1 MDKIIPRPGFQISR
15 RRKEVRNM
23 YKQRPVIKIFDGIF
37 ITAACLSTFLYEFS
51 YFFIALT
58 AVLAILAFVFPGL
71 YASGIAGARLKTCS
85 YGTTILSVFPFTLL
99 VVVPVFIVS
108 LFFNEDLGWTA
119 IITYAVVT
127 IVLLNIFFWT
137 GIIIVYLTSKQIG
150 ISKRLLGIFC
160 GMIPVANL
168 FVLSL
173 IVKITG
179 REVRE
184 ESERYWR
191 NEARIPEQLCK
202 TKYPILMVHGVF
214 FRDSEHL
221 NYWGRVPAE
230 LIKNGATIFYGG
242 QESAG
247 NVPSC
252 ALQIKKAI
260 VKVIEATGAE
270 KVNIIAHSKG
280 GLDSRYC
287 ITMLGM
293 APYVAS
299 LTTINTPH
307 RGCEFAEYLMN
318 KAPENLKNT
327 VAAAYNKGAKAL
339 GDTNPDFISAVTDL
353 TKDGVARLNAEMAPM
368 QSQFDGIYTQSFGSK
383 LNHATSGKFPL
394 NMSYYFVKHFDGFN
408 DGLVGEESFQWGSE
422 YHFLTNKGLR
432 GISHADM
439 IDLNRE
445 NIDGFDIR
453 EFYINLVHGLKER
466 GL

>member
-1 MDKIIPRPGFQISR
+1 MFKERPA
-15 RRKEVRNM
+15 
-23 YKQRPVIKIFDGIF
+23 IKIFDGIF
-37 ITAACLSTFLYEFS
+37 ITAACLSTFLYEISFW
-51 YFFIALT
+51 FIVLTVALT
-58 AVLAILAFVFPGL
+58 VLAFVFPGL
-71 YASGIAGARLKTCS
+71 YAKGVAGARLRICS
-85 YGTTILSVFPFTLL
+85 YGNTILSVFPFTLL
-99 VVVPVFIVS
+99 VVVPVFIAS
-108 LFFNEDLGWTA
+108 LILQKHIGLRPVIVFACVTLG
-119 IITYAVVT
+119 
-127 IVLLNIFFWT
+127 LLNAYFWT

-168 FVLSL
+168 FALAI
-173 IVKITG
+173 IVKIAG
-179 REVRE
+179 REIRE

-191 NEARIPEQLCK
+191 DEERKPLQVCK

-230 LIKNGATIFYGG
+230 LIKNGATIYYGG

-247 NVPSC
+247 DVKTC
-252 ALQIKKAI
+252 AMQLKKAI
-260 VKVIEATGAE
+260 VNCLQETGAD

-287 ITMLGM
+287 ISMLGM

-307 RGCEFAEYLMN
+307 HGCEFAEYLMN
-318 KAPENLKNT
+318 KAPEKLRNT
-327 VAAAYNKGAKAL
+327 VASAYNKGARLA
-339 GDTNPDFISAVTDL
+339 GDTNPDFVKAVTDL
-353 TKDGVARLNAEMAPM
+353 TKAGVETLNKEMAPM
-368 QSQFDGIYTQSFGSK
+368 ESQFNGIYTQSFGSK
-383 LNHATSGKFPL
+383 LNRATSGKFPL
-394 NMSYYFVKHFDGFN
+394 NMSYHFVKHFDGFN
-408 DGLVGEESFQWGSE
+408 DGLVGEESFKWGSD
-422 YHFLTNKGLR
+422 YHFLTNRGLR

-453 EFYINLVHGLKER
+453 EFYVSVVQGLKER

>member
-1 MDKIIPRPGFQISR
+1 
-15 RRKEVRNM
+15 M
-23 YKQRPVIKIFDGIF
+23 YKQRFAIKILDGIF
-37 ITAACLSTFLYEFS
+37 ITAACLTPFLYETVS
-51 YFFIALT
+51 YWFIALT
-58 AVLAILAFVFPGL
+58 VVLTVLAFVFPAL
-71 YASGIAGARLKTCS
+71 YASGVAGGRLKVCS

-99 VVVPVFIVS
+99 VVVPAFIVS
-108 LFFNEDLGWTA
+108 LFFNEDLGWTP
-119 IITYAVVT
+119 IITYACVT
-127 IVLLNIFFWT
+127 IGLLNIYFWT

-150 ISKRLLGIFC
+150 IGKRLLGIFC

-168 FVLSL
+168 FVLSI
-173 IVKITG
+173 IVKISA
-179 REVRE
+179 REIRE

-191 NEARIPEQLCK
+191 NEARIPNQICK

-230 LIKNGATIFYGG
+230 LIKNGATIYYGG

-247 NVPSC
+247 DVPTC

-260 VKVIEATGAE
+260 VQVLQETGAE

-307 RGCEFAEYLMN
+307 RGCQFAEYLMN
-318 KAPENLKNT
+318 KAPEKLKNA
-327 VAAAYNKGAKAL
+327 VAATYNKGAKTL
-339 GDTNPDFISAVTDL
+339 GDINPDFIRAVTDL
-353 TKDGVARLNAEMAPM
+353 TKDGVARLNSTMAPM
-368 QSQFDGIYTQSFGSK
+368 QSQFDGIYTQSFGSR
-383 LNHATSGKFPL
+383 LNHATSGRFPL
-394 NMSYYFVKHFDGFN
+394 NMSYNFVKYFDGYN
-408 DGLVGEESFQWGSE
+408 DGLVGEDSFKWGSE
-422 YHFLTNKGLR
+422 YHFLTNNGPR

-453 EFYINLVHGLKER
+453 EFYINVVHGLKER

>member
-1 MDKIIPRPGFQISR
+1 MFKERPAV
-15 RRKEVRNM
+15 KV
-23 YKQRPVIKIFDGIF
+23 FDGIF
-37 ITAACLSTFLYEFS
+37 ITAACLSPFLYLIS
-51 YFFIALT
+51 YWFIALT
-58 AVLAILAFVFPGL
+58 VILAVLAFIFPGQ
-71 YASGIAGARLKTCS
+71 YAKGIAGARLKICS
-85 YGTTILSVFPFTLL
+85 YGNTILSVFPFTLL
-99 VVVPVFIVS
+99 VVIPAFIAS
-108 LFFNEDLGWTA
+108 LFFVEDIGWTP
-119 IITYAVVT
+119 IIVYACVT
-127 IVLLNIFFWT
+127 VGLLNAYFWT

-160 GMIPVANL
+160 GMIPIANL
-168 FVLSL
+168 FVLSI
-173 IVKITG
+173 IVKIAG

-184 ESERYWR
+184 ESQRYWR
-191 NEARIPEQLCK
+191 DEARKADQVCK

-221 NYWGRVPAE
+221 NYWGRIPAE
-230 LIKNGATIFYGG
+230 LIKNGATIYYGG

-247 NVPSC
+247 DVPTC
-252 ALQIKKAI
+252 ALQLKSSI
-260 VKVIEATGAE
+260 VRCLEETGAE

-287 ITMLGM
+287 ISMLGM

-307 RGCEFAEYLMN
+307 HGCEFAEYLMN
-318 KAPENLKNT
+318 KAPENLRNT
-327 VAAAYNKGAKAL
+327 VAAAYNKGAKLA
-339 GDTNPDFISAVTDL
+339 GDNNPDFIKAVTDL
-353 TKDGVARLNAEMAPM
+353 TKAGVERLNKQMEPMA
-368 QSQFDGIYTQSFGSK
+368 SQFDNIYTQSFGSK

-394 NMSYYFVKHFDGFN
+394 NMSYHFVKHFDGYN
-408 DGLVGEESFQWGSE
+408 DGLVGEDSFQWGSD

-453 EFYINLVHGLKER
+453 EFYVGVVQGLKAR

>member
-1 MDKIIPRPGFQISR
+1 MYKERPAIKII
-15 RRKEVRNM
+15 
-23 YKQRPVIKIFDGIF
+23 DGIL
-37 ITAACLSTFLYEFS
+37 ITTSCLSTFLYGIS
-51 YFFIALT
+51 YWFILLTVAL
-58 AVLAILAFVFPGL
+58 AVAAFILPGF
-71 YASGIAGARLKTCS
+71 YASDIAGSRLKVCS

-99 VVVPVFIVS
+99 VVVPAFIVS
-108 LFFNEDLGWTA
+108 LFFHEELGWPS
-119 IITYAVVT
+119 IITYACVT
-127 IVLLNIFFWT
+127 LGLLNAYFWT
-137 GIIIVYLTSKQIG
+137 GIILVYLTSKQIG
-150 ISKRLLGIFC
+150 ISKRLIGIFC

-168 FVLSL
+168 FVLSW
-173 IVKITG
+173 IVKISS

-184 ESERYWR
+184 ESERFWR
-191 NEARIPEQLCK
+191 NEARKALQICK
-202 TKYPILMVHGVF
+202 TRYPILMVHGVF

-221 NYWGRVPAE
+221 NYWGRVPSE
-230 LIKNGATIFYGG
+230 LIKNGATVFYGG

-247 NVPSC
+247 NVKTC

-260 VKVIEATGAE
+260 VQVLQETGAD

-287 ITMLGM
+287 ICMLGM

-299 LTTINTPH
+299 LTTVNTPH

-318 KAPENLKNT
+318 KAPEKLKDT

-339 GDTNPDFISAVTDL
+339 GDVNPDFVSAVTDL

-368 QSQFDGIYTQSFGSK
+368 QHQFDGIFTQSFGSK

-394 NMSYYFVKHFDGFN
+394 NMSYHFVKHFDGFN
-408 DGLVGEESFQWGSE
+408 DGLVGEDSFQWGSE

-453 EFYINLVHGLKER
+453 EFYISLVQGLKER

>member
-1 MDKIIPRPGFQISR
+1 
-15 RRKEVRNM
+15 M
-23 YKQRPVIKIFDGIF
+23 YKERPAIKVFDGIF
-37 ITAACLSTFLYEFS
+37 ITAACLSTFLYYFS
-51 YFFIALT
+51 YWFIALT
-58 AVLAILAFVFPGL
+58 VVLAVVSFILPGF
-71 YASGIAGARLKTCS
+71 YASGIAGARLKVCS
-85 YGTTILSVFPFTLL
+85 YGTTILSVFPYTLL
-99 VVVPVFIVS
+99 VVVPAFIVS
-108 LFFNEDLGWTA
+108 LFFIEDLGWA
-119 IITYAVVT
+119 SIVVYACVT
-127 IVLLNIFFWT
+127 FGLLNAYFWT
-137 GIIIVYLTSKQIG
+137 GIILVYLTSKQIG
-150 ISKRLLGIFC
+150 ISKRLIGIFC
-160 GMIPVANL
+160 GMVPVANL
-168 FVLSL
+168 LVLSW
-173 IVKITG
+173 IVKISS

-191 NEARIPEQLCK
+191 NEARRPLQICR
-202 TKYPILMVHGVF
+202 TRYPILMVHGVF

-230 LIKNGATIFYGG
+230 LIKNGATVYYGG

-247 NVPSC
+247 NVHTC

-260 VKVIEATGAE
+260 VKVLQETGAD

-287 ITMLGM
+287 ICMLGM

-299 LTTINTPH
+299 LTTVNTPH

-339 GDTNPDFISAVTDL
+339 GDINPDFVSAVTDL
-353 TKDGVARLNAEMAPM
+353 TKDGVARLNSEMAPM
-368 QSQFDGIYTQSFGSK
+368 QSQFDGIFTQSFGSK

-394 NMSYYFVKHFDGFN
+394 NMSYHFVKHFDGFN
-408 DGLVGEESFQWGSE
+408 DGLVGEASFQWGSE
-422 YHFLTNKGLR
+422 YHFLTNNGLR

-453 EFYINLVHGLKER
+453 EFYINLVKDLKDR

>member
-1 MDKIIPRPGFQISR
+1 
-15 RRKEVRNM
+15 M
-23 YKQRPVIKIFDGIF
+23 YKERPAIKVFDGIF
-37 ITAACLSTFLYEFS
+37 ITAACLSPFLYEIS
-51 YFFIALT
+51 YWFIALT

-71 YASGIAGARLKTCS
+71 YASGIAGGRLKTCS
-85 YGTTILSVFPFTLL
+85 YGNMILSVFPLTLL
-99 VVVPVFIVS
+99 VVVPVFIVA
-108 LFFNEDLGWTA
+108 LIFNEKIGWTP
-119 IITYAVVT
+119 IIVYACVT
-127 IVLLNIFFWT
+127 IGLLNAYFWT
-137 GIIIVYLTSKQIG
+137 GIILVYLTSKQIG
-150 ISKRLLGIFC
+150 ISKRLIGIFC

-168 FVLSL
+168 FVLSW
-173 IVKITG
+173 IVKVAT
-179 REVRE
+179 REIRE

-191 NEARIPEQLCK
+191 DEARKDLQVCK
-202 TKYPILMVHGVF
+202 TRYPILMVHGVF

-221 NYWGRVPAE
+221 NYWGRVPEE
-230 LIKNGATIFYGG
+230 LIKNGATIYYGG

-247 NVPSC
+247 DVRTC

-260 VKVIEATGAE
+260 VQVLQETGAP

-287 ITMLGM
+287 ISMLGM

-299 LTTINTPH
+299 LTTVNTPH

-318 KAPENLKNT
+318 KAPDKLKNT
-327 VAAAYNKGAKAL
+327 VSAAYNKGAKAL
-339 GDTNPDFISAVTDL
+339 GDTNPDFVKAVTDL

-383 LNHATSGKFPL
+383 LNHATSGRFPL
-394 NMSYYFVKHFDGFN
+394 NMSYYFVKYFDGFN
-408 DGLVGEESFQWGSE
+408 DGLVGEDSFQWGQE

-445 NIDGFDIR
+445 NIDGFDVR
-453 EFYINLVHGLKER
+453 EFYVGVVQGLKER

>member
-1 MDKIIPRPGFQISR
+1 MFKERPA
-15 RRKEVRNM
+15 V
-23 YKQRPVIKIFDGIF
+23 KIFDGIF
-37 ITAACLSTFLYEFS
+37 ITAACLSPFLYLIS
-51 YFFIALT
+51 YWFIALT
-58 AVLAILAFVFPGL
+58 VILAVLAFIFPGQ
-71 YASGIAGARLKTCS
+71 YAKGIAGARLKICS
-85 YGTTILSVFPFTLL
+85 YGNTILSVFPFTLL
-99 VVVPVFIVS
+99 VVIPVFIAS
-108 LFFNEDLGWTA
+108 LFFVEDIGWTP
-119 IITYAVVT
+119 IIVYACVT
-127 IVLLNIFFWT
+127 VGLLNVYFWT

-160 GMIPVANL
+160 GMIPIANL
-168 FVLSL
+168 FVLSI
-173 IVKITG
+173 IVKIAG

-184 ESERYWR
+184 ESQRYWR
-191 NEARIPEQLCK
+191 DEARKADQVCK

-230 LIKNGATIFYGG
+230 LIKNGATIYYGG

-247 NVPSC
+247 DVPTC
-252 ALQIKKAI
+252 ALQLKSSI
-260 VKVIEATGAE
+260 VRCLEETGAE

-287 ITMLGM
+287 ISMLGM

-307 RGCEFAEYLMN
+307 HGCEFAEYLMN
-318 KAPENLKNT
+318 KAPENLRNT
-327 VAAAYNKGAKAL
+327 VAAAYNKGAKLA
-339 GDTNPDFISAVTDL
+339 GDNNPDFIKAVTDL
-353 TKDGVARLNAEMAPM
+353 TKAGVERLNKQMEPMAY
-368 QSQFDGIYTQSFGSK
+368 QFDNIYTQSFGSK

-394 NMSYYFVKHFDGFN
+394 NMSYHFVKHFDGYN
-408 DGLVGEESFQWGSE
+408 DGLVGEDSFQWGSD

-453 EFYINLVHGLKER
+453 EFYVGVVQGLKAR

>member
-1 MDKIIPRPGFQISR
+1 
-15 RRKEVRNM
+15 M
-23 YKQRPVIKIFDGIF
+23 YKERPAIKVLDGIW
-37 ITAACLSTFLYEFS
+37 ITGACLSTLLYS
-51 YFFIALT
+51 ISLWFIVMTVAFAVT
-58 AVLAILAFVFPGL
+58 AFILPGV
-71 YASGIAGARLKTCS
+71 YASGIAGFRLKACS
-85 YGTTILSVFPFTLL
+85 YGTTILSVFPYTLL
-99 VVVPVFIVS
+99 VVVPAFIVS
-108 LFFNEDLGWTA
+108 LFFHEDLGWTS
-119 IITYAVVT
+119 IIVYACVT
-127 IVLLNIFFWT
+127 FGILNAYFWT

-160 GMIPVANL
+160 GMIPIANL
-168 FVLSL
+168 FALHI
-173 IVKITG
+173 IVKISG

-191 NEARIPEQLCK
+191 NEARKADQLCK

-230 LIKNGATIFYGG
+230 LIKNGATIYYGG

-247 NVPSC
+247 DVKTC
-252 ALQIKKAI
+252 AMQLKRSI
-260 VKVIEATGAE
+260 VKVIEETGAE

-287 ITMLGM
+287 ICMLGM

-307 RGCEFAEYLMN
+307 HGCEFAEYLMN
-318 KAPENLKNT
+318 KAPDKLRET
-327 VAAAYNKGAKAL
+327 VAAAYNKGARLA
-339 GDTNPDFISAVTDL
+339 GDKNPDFVKAVTDL
-353 TKDGVARLNAEMAPM
+353 TRAGVETLNSEMAPM
-368 QSQFDGIYTQSFGSK
+368 AGQFNGIYTQSYGSK
-383 LNHATSGKFPL
+383 LNHAVSGKFPL
-394 NMSYYFVKHFDGFN
+394 NMSYHFVKHFDGYN
-408 DGLVGEESFQWGSE
+408 DGLVGEESFKWGQD
-422 YHFLTNKGLR
+422 YHFLINKGLR

-453 EFYINLVHGLKER
+453 EFYIELVHGLKER

>member
-1 MDKIIPRPGFQISR
+1 
-15 RRKEVRNM
+15 M
-23 YKQRPVIKIFDGIF
+23 YKERPAIKIFDGII
-37 ITAACLSTFLYEFS
+37 ITAACLSTFLYYFS
-51 YFFIALT
+51 AWFIVLT
-58 AVLAILAFVFPGL
+58 VVLAVLGFVLPGF
-71 YASGIAGARLKTCS
+71 YASGICGGRLKVCS
-85 YGTTILSVFPFTLL
+85 YGTTVLSVFPYTLL
-99 VVVPVFIVS
+99 VTVPAFIVS
-108 LFFNEDLGWTA
+108 LFFHEQLGWALIIEYACVTFA
-119 IITYAVVT
+119 I
-127 IVLLNIFFWT
+127 LNAYFWT
-137 GIIIVYLTSKQIG
+137 GIILVYVTSKQIG
-150 ISKRLLGIFC
+150 ISKRVIGIIC
-160 GMIPVANL
+160 GMVPVANL
-168 FVLSL
+168 FVLSW
-173 IVKITG
+173 IVKVSG
-179 REVRE
+179 REVRD

-191 NEARIPEQLCK
+191 NEARKSLQVCK

-230 LIKNGATIFYGG
+230 LIKNGATVYYGG

-247 NVPSC
+247 NVRTC

-260 VKVIEATGAE
+260 VRVLQETGAE

-287 ITMLGM
+287 ICMLGM
-293 APYVAS
+293 APFVAS
-299 LTTINTPH
+299 LTTVNTPH

-318 KAPENLKNT
+318 NAPESLKNT

-339 GDTNPDFISAVTDL
+339 GDINPDFVSAVTDL

-383 LNHATSGKFPL
+383 LNHAVSGKFPL
-394 NMSYYFVKHFDGFN
+394 NMSYHFVKHFDGFN

-422 YHFLTNKGLR
+422 YHFLTNNGLR

-453 EFYINLVHGLKER
+453 EFYIGVVQGLKER

>member
-1 MDKIIPRPGFQISR
+1 MFKERPAV
-15 RRKEVRNM
+15 KV
-23 YKQRPVIKIFDGIF
+23 FDGIF
-37 ITAACLSTFLYEFS
+37 IIAACLSPFLYLIS
-51 YFFIALT
+51 YWFIALT
-58 AVLAILAFVFPGL
+58 VILAVLAFIFPGQ
-71 YASGIAGARLKTCS
+71 YAKGIAGARLKICS
-85 YGTTILSVFPFTLL
+85 YGNTILSVFPFTLL
-99 VVVPVFIVS
+99 VVIPAFIVS
-108 LFFNEDLGWTA
+108 LLFVEDIGWTP
-119 IITYAVVT
+119 IIVYACVT
-127 IVLLNIFFWT
+127 VGLLNAYFWT

-160 GMIPVANL
+160 GMIPIANL
-168 FVLSL
+168 FVLSI
-173 IVKITG
+173 IVKIAG

-184 ESERYWR
+184 ESQRYWR
-191 NEARIPEQLCK
+191 DEARKADQVCK

-230 LIKNGATIFYGG
+230 LIKNGATIYYGG

-247 NVPSC
+247 DVPTC
-252 ALQIKKAI
+252 ALQLKSSI
-260 VKVIEATGAE
+260 VRCLEETGAE

-287 ITMLGM
+287 ISMLGM

-307 RGCEFAEYLMN
+307 HGCEFAEYLMN
-318 KAPENLKNT
+318 KAPENLRNT
-327 VAAAYNKGAKAL
+327 VAAAYNKGAKLA
-339 GDTNPDFISAVTDL
+339 GDNNPDFIKAVTDL
-353 TKDGVARLNAEMAPM
+353 TKAGVERLNKQMEPMAY
-368 QSQFDGIYTQSFGSK
+368 QFDNIYTQSFGSK

-394 NMSYYFVKHFDGFN
+394 NMSYHFVKHFDGYN
-408 DGLVGEESFQWGSE
+408 DGLVGEDSFQWGSD

-453 EFYINLVHGLKER
+453 EFYVGVVQGLKAR

>member
-1 MDKIIPRPGFQISR
+1 
-15 RRKEVRNM
+15 M
-23 YKQRPVIKIFDGIF
+23 YKERPAIKFIDGIV
-37 ITAACLSTFLYEFS
+37 ITAACLSTFLYTIS
-51 YFFIALT
+51 YWFIFLT
-58 AVLAILAFVFPGL
+58 VLLTVVGFILPGF
-71 YASGIAGARLKTCS
+71 YATDIAGARLKSCS
-85 YGTTILSVFPFTLL
+85 YGTTILSVFPYTLL
-99 VVVPVFIVS
+99 VVVPAFIVS
-108 LFFNEDLGWTA
+108 LFFHEQLGWSS
-119 IITYAVVT
+119 IIVYACVT
-127 IVLLNIFFWT
+127 FGILNAYFWT

-150 ISKRLLGIFC
+150 ISKRLIGIFC

-168 FVLSL
+168 FVLSW
-173 IVKITG
+173 IVKISS

-184 ESERYWR
+184 ESERFWR
-191 NEARIPEQLCK
+191 NEARKALQICK

-221 NYWGRVPAE
+221 NYWGRVPSE
-230 LIKNGATIFYGG
+230 LIKNGATVFYGG

-247 NVPSC
+247 NVRTC
-252 ALQIKKAI
+252 AMQIKKAI
-260 VKVIEATGAE
+260 VQVLQETGAD

-287 ITMLGM
+287 ICMLGM

-299 LTTINTPH
+299 LTTVNTPH

-318 KAPENLKNT
+318 KAPKKLKDT

-339 GDTNPDFISAVTDL
+339 GDVNPDFVSAVTDL

-368 QSQFDGIYTQSFGSK
+368 QHQFDGIFTQSFGSK
-383 LNHATSGKFPL
+383 LNHATSGKFHL
-394 NMSYYFVKHFDGFN
+394 NMSYHFVKHFDGFN

-453 EFYINLVHGLKER
+453 EFYISVVQGLKER

>member
-1 MDKIIPRPGFQISR
+1 
-15 RRKEVRNM
+15 M
-23 YKQRPVIKIFDGIF
+23 YKQRFAIKILDGIF
-37 ITAACLSTFLYEFS
+37 ITAACLTPFLYETVS
-51 YFFIALT
+51 YWFIALT
-58 AVLAILAFVFPGL
+58 VVLTVLAFVFPAL
-71 YASGIAGARLKTCS
+71 YASGVAGGRLKLCS

-99 VVVPVFIVS
+99 VVVPAFIVS
-108 LFFNEDLGWTA
+108 LFFNEDLGWTP
-119 IITYAVVT
+119 IITYACVT
-127 IVLLNIFFWT
+127 IGLLNIYFWT

-150 ISKRLLGIFC
+150 IGKRLLGIFC

-168 FVLSL
+168 FVLSI
-173 IVKITG
+173 IVKISA
-179 REVRE
+179 REIRE

-191 NEARIPEQLCK
+191 NEARIPNQICK

-214 FRDSEHL
+214 FRDTEHL

-230 LIKNGATIFYGG
+230 LIKNGATIYYGG

-247 NVPSC
+247 NVKTC
-252 ALQIKKAI
+252 ALQIKSAI
-260 VKVIEATGAE
+260 VKVLRETGAE

-287 ITMLGM
+287 ISMLGM

-299 LTTINTPH
+299 LTTVNTPH
-307 RGCEFAEYLMN
+307 RGCEFADYLMN
-318 KAPENLKNT
+318 KAPDKMRET
-327 VAAAYNKGAKAL
+327 VAAAYNKGAKVL
-339 GDTNPDFISAVTDL
+339 GDSNPDFVAAVMDL
-353 TKDGVARLNAEMAPM
+353 TSSGVKKLNEEMEPM
-368 QSQFDGIYTQSFGSK
+368 AHQFNGIYTQSFGSK

-394 NMSYYFVKHFDGFN
+394 NMSYHLVKHFDGLN
-408 DGLVGEESFQWGSE
+408 DGLVGENSFKWGQD
-422 YHFLTNKGLR
+422 YHFLSTPGLR

-453 EFYINLVHGLKER
+453 EFYISVVQGLKER

>member
-1 MDKIIPRPGFQISR
+1 MF
-15 RRKEVRNM
+15 KE
-23 YKQRPVIKIFDGIF
+23 RPVVKVFDGIF
-37 ITAACLSTFLYEFS
+37 ITAACLSPFLYLIS
-51 YFFIALT
+51 YWFIALT
-58 AVLAILAFVFPGL
+58 VILAVLAFIFPGQ
-71 YASGIAGARLKTCS
+71 YAKGIAGARLKICS
-85 YGTTILSVFPFTLL
+85 YGNTILSVFPFTLL
-99 VVVPVFIVS
+99 VVIPAFIAS
-108 LFFNEDLGWTA
+108 LFFVEDIGWTP
-119 IITYAVVT
+119 IIVYACVT
-127 IVLLNIFFWT
+127 VGLLNAYFWT

-160 GMIPVANL
+160 GMIPIANL
-168 FVLSL
+168 FVLSI
-173 IVKITG
+173 IVKIAG

-184 ESERYWR
+184 ESQRYWR
-191 NEARIPEQLCK
+191 DEARKADQVCK

-230 LIKNGATIFYGG
+230 LIKNGATIYYGG

-247 NVPSC
+247 DVPTC
-252 ALQIKKAI
+252 ALQLKSSI
-260 VKVIEATGAE
+260 VRCLEETGAE

-287 ITMLGM
+287 ISMLGM

-307 RGCEFAEYLMN
+307 HGCEFAEYLMN
-318 KAPENLKNT
+318 KAPENLRNT
-327 VAAAYNKGAKAL
+327 VAAAYNKGAKLA
-339 GDTNPDFISAVTDL
+339 GDNNPDFIKAVTDL
-353 TKDGVARLNAEMAPM
+353 TKAGVERLNKQMEPMA
-368 QSQFDGIYTQSFGSK
+368 SQFDNIYTQSFGSK

-394 NMSYYFVKHFDGFN
+394 NMSYHFVKHFDGYN
-408 DGLVGEESFQWGSE
+408 DGLVGEDSFQWGSD

-453 EFYINLVHGLKER
+453 EFYVGVVQGLKAR

>member
-1 MDKIIPRPGFQISR
+1 
-15 RRKEVRNM
+15 M
-23 YKQRPVIKIFDGIF
+23 YKERPAIKILDGIF
-37 ITAACLSTFLYEFS
+37 ITAACLSTFLYYFS
-51 YFFIALT
+51 YWFIALT
-58 AVLAILAFVFPGL
+58 VVLAVTGFVLPGFF
-71 YASGIAGARLKTCS
+71 ASGTAGFRLRNCS

-99 VVVPVFIVS
+99 VVVPAFIVS
-108 LFFNEDLGWTA
+108 LFFNEELGWGS
-119 IITYAVVT
+119 IITYACVT
-127 IVLLNIFFWT
+127 FGILNAFFWT

-150 ISKRLLGIFC
+150 ISKRLIGIFC
-160 GMIPVANL
+160 GMIPIANL
-168 FVLSL
+168 LVLSW
-173 IVKITG
+173 IVKISG
-179 REVRE
+179 REVRD

-191 NEARIPEQLCK
+191 NEARRPLQVCR
-202 TKYPILMVHGVF
+202 TKYPLLLVHGVF

-230 LIKNGATIFYGG
+230 LIKNGATVYYGG

-247 NVPSC
+247 NVHTC
-252 ALQIKKAI
+252 AQQIKKAI
-260 VKVIEATGAE
+260 VKVLQETGAE

-287 ITMLGM
+287 ICMLGM

-299 LTTINTPH
+299 LTTVNTPH

-318 KAPENLKNT
+318 KAPDNLKNT

-339 GDTNPDFISAVTDL
+339 GDINPDFVSAVTDL
-353 TKDGVARLNAEMAPM
+353 TRDGVARLNAEMAPM
-368 QSQFDGIYTQSFGSK
+368 QSKFDGIYTQSFGSK

-394 NMSYYFVKHFDGFN
+394 NMSYHFVKHFDGYN
-408 DGLVGEESFQWGSE
+408 DGLVGEDSFQWGSE
-422 YHFLTNKGLR
+422 YHFLTNNGLR

-453 EFYINLVHGLKER
+453 EFYVSLVNGLKER

>member
-1 MDKIIPRPGFQISR
+1 MFKERPAV
-15 RRKEVRNM
+15 KV
-23 YKQRPVIKIFDGIF
+23 FDGIF
-37 ITAACLSTFLYEFS
+37 ITAACLSPFLYLIS
-51 YFFIALT
+51 YWFIALT
-58 AVLAILAFVFPGL
+58 VILAVLAFIFPGQ
-71 YASGIAGARLKTCS
+71 YAKGIAGARLKICS
-85 YGTTILSVFPFTLL
+85 YGNTILSVFPFTLL
-99 VVVPVFIVS
+99 VVIPAFIAS
-108 LFFNEDLGWTA
+108 LLFVEDIGWTP
-119 IITYAVVT
+119 IIVYACVT
-127 IVLLNIFFWT
+127 VGLLNAYFWT

-160 GMIPVANL
+160 GMIPIANL
-168 FVLSL
+168 FVLSI
-173 IVKITG
+173 IVKIAG

-184 ESERYWR
+184 ESQRYWR
-191 NEARIPEQLCK
+191 DEARKADQVCK

-221 NYWGRVPAE
+221 NYWGRIPAE
-230 LIKNGATIFYGG
+230 LIKNGATIYYGG

-247 NVPSC
+247 DVPTC
-252 ALQIKKAI
+252 ALQLKSSI
-260 VKVIEATGAE
+260 VRCLEETGAE

-287 ITMLGM
+287 ISMLGM

-307 RGCEFAEYLMN
+307 HGCEFAEYLMN
-318 KAPENLKNT
+318 KAPENLRNT
-327 VAAAYNKGAKAL
+327 VAAAYNKGAKLA
-339 GDTNPDFISAVTDL
+339 GDNNPDFIKAVTDL
-353 TKDGVARLNAEMAPM
+353 TRAGVERLNKQMEPMA
-368 QSQFDGIYTQSFGSK
+368 SQFDNIYTQSFGSK

-394 NMSYYFVKHFDGFN
+394 NMSYHFVKHFDGYN
-408 DGLVGEESFQWGSE
+408 DGLVGEDSFQWGSD

-453 EFYINLVHGLKER
+453 EFYVGVVQGLKAR

>member
-1 MDKIIPRPGFQISR
+1 MFKERPAV
-15 RRKEVRNM
+15 KV
-23 YKQRPVIKIFDGIF
+23 FDGIF
-37 ITAACLSTFLYEFS
+37 ITAACLSPFLYLIS
-51 YFFIALT
+51 YWFIALT
-58 AVLAILAFVFPGL
+58 VLLAVLAFIFPGQ
-71 YASGIAGARLKTCS
+71 YAKGIAGARLKICS
-85 YGTTILSVFPFTLL
+85 YGNTILSVFPFTLL
-99 VVVPVFIVS
+99 VVIPAFIVS
-108 LFFNEDLGWTA
+108 LLFVEDIGWTP
-119 IITYAVVT
+119 IIVYACVT
-127 IVLLNIFFWT
+127 VGLLNAYFWT

-160 GMIPVANL
+160 GMIPIANL
-168 FVLSL
+168 FVLSI
-173 IVKITG
+173 IVKIAG

-184 ESERYWR
+184 ESQRYWR
-191 NEARIPEQLCK
+191 DEARKADQVCK

-230 LIKNGATIFYGG
+230 LIKNGATIYYGG

-247 NVPSC
+247 DVPTC
-252 ALQIKKAI
+252 ALQLKSSI
-260 VKVIEATGAE
+260 VRCLEETGAE

-287 ITMLGM
+287 ISMLGM

-307 RGCEFAEYLMN
+307 HGCEFAEYLMN
-318 KAPENLKNT
+318 KAPENLRNT
-327 VAAAYNKGAKAL
+327 VAAAYNKGAKLA
-339 GDTNPDFISAVTDL
+339 GDNNPDFIKAVTDL
-353 TKDGVARLNAEMAPM
+353 TRAGVESLNKQMEPMAY
-368 QSQFDGIYTQSFGSK
+368 QFDNIYTQSFGSK

-394 NMSYYFVKHFDGFN
+394 NMSYHFVKHFDGYN
-408 DGLVGEESFQWGSE
+408 DGLVGEDSFQWGSD

-453 EFYINLVHGLKER
+453 EFYVGVVQGLKAR

>member
-1 MDKIIPRPGFQISR
+1 MASAQAYKNRPAVKVIDGVIITLACIS
-15 RRKEVRNM
+15 
-23 YKQRPVIKIFDGIF
+23 P
-37 ITAACLSTFLYEFS
+37 FLYLIS
-51 YFFIALT
+51 YWFIALT
-58 AVLAILAFVFPGL
+58 AVLAITAFILPGFS
-71 YASGIAGARLKTCS
+71 ASGVLGGRLNFCK
-85 YGTTILSVFPFTLL
+85 YGNCILTAFPYTLL
-99 VVVPVFIVS
+99 AVIPVFVAS
-108 LFFNEDLGWTA
+108 LFFIEDISWE
-119 IITYAVVT
+119 IIVTYAVVT
-127 IVLLNIFFWT
+127 IVLLNIYFWT

-160 GMIPVANL
+160 GMIPIANL
-168 FVLSL
+168 FCLYW
-173 IVKITG
+173 IVKIAG
-179 REVRE
+179 REIKE

-191 NEARIPEQLCK
+191 NYFRKDLQICK

-230 LIKNGATIFYGG
+230 LIANGATIYYGG

-247 NVPSC
+247 DVPTC
-252 ALQIKKAI
+252 AQQIKKAI
-260 VKVIEATGAE
+260 VKVLQETGAE

-287 ITMLGM
+287 ICMLGM

-299 LTTINTPH
+299 LTTVNTPH

-318 KAPENLKNT
+318 KAPEKLKNT

-339 GDTNPDFISAVTDL
+339 GDTNPDFVKAVTDL
-353 TKDGVARLNAEMAPM
+353 THAGVARLNNEMAPM
-368 QSQFDGIYTQSFGSK
+368 QGQFNGIYTQSFGSK
-383 LNHATSGKFPL
+383 LNHAVSGKFPL
-394 NMSYYFVKHFDGFN
+394 NMSYHFVKHFDGFN
-408 DGLVGEESFQWGSE
+408 DGLVGEDSFKWGSE
-422 YHFLTNKGLR
+422 YHFLTNPGLR

-453 EFYINLVHGLKER
+453 EFYVNVVKGLKDR

>member
-1 MDKIIPRPGFQISR
+1 
-15 RRKEVRNM
+15 M
-23 YKQRPVIKIFDGIF
+23 YKNRPVVKILGGVI
-37 ITAACLSTFLYEFS
+37 ITAACLTVFLYEIS
-51 YFFIALT
+51 NWFIALT
-58 AVLAILAFVFPGL
+58 AALAIIAFILPGFTASGVAGGRLKLCNYGTSILTVFP
-71 YASGIAGARLKTCS
+71 Y
-85 YGTTILSVFPFTLL
+85 TLL
-99 VVVPVFIVS
+99 VVIPAFIVA
-108 LFFNEDLGWTA
+108 LVFNKSLGWKP
-119 IITYAVVT
+119 ILVYAGVT
-127 IVLLNIFFWT
+127 FGILNAYFWT

-160 GMIPVANL
+160 GMIPIANL
-168 FVLSL
+168 FALHV
-173 IVKITG
+173 IVKIAG
-179 REVRE
+179 REVKE

-191 NEARIPEQLCK
+191 NEKRKDLQVCK

-230 LIKNGATIFYGG
+230 LIKNGATIYYGG

-247 NVPSC
+247 DVHTC

-260 VKVIEATGAE
+260 VQCLQETGAE

-287 ITMLGM
+287 ICMLGM

-299 LTTINTPH
+299 LTTVNTPH

-318 KAPENLKNT
+318 KAPESLKNT
-327 VAAAYNKGAKAL
+327 VAAAYNKSAKAL
-339 GDTNPDFISAVTDL
+339 GDINPDFVKAVTDL
-353 TKDGVARLNAEMAPM
+353 THAGVARLNAEMEPM
-368 QSQFDGIYTQSFGSK
+368 QGQFNGIYTQSFGSK

-394 NMSYYFVKHFDGFN
+394 NMSYHFVKHFDGFN
-408 DGLVGEESFQWGSE
+408 DGLVGEDSFKWGSE

-453 EFYINLVHGLKER
+453 EFYVGVVQGLKER

>member
-1 MDKIIPRPGFQISR
+1 
-15 RRKEVRNM
+15 M
-23 YKQRPVIKIFDGIF
+23 YKNRPVVKVIDGII
-37 ITAACLSTFLYEFS
+37 ITAACLSTFLYGIN
-51 YFFIALT
+51 YWFIALT
-58 AVLAILAFVFPGL
+58 VALAIIAFVIPGFS
-71 YASGIAGARLKTCS
+71 ASGIAGGRLKLCN
-85 YGTTILSVFPFTLL
+85 YGNTILTVFPYTLL
-99 VVVPVFIVS
+99 AVVPVFIAS
-108 LFFNEDLGWTA
+108 LFFNEQLGWTS
-119 IITYAVVT
+119 IIIYACVT
-127 IVLLNIFFWT
+127 FGILNAFFWT

-150 ISKRLLGIFC
+150 LSKRLIGIFC
-160 GMIPVANL
+160 GMIPIANL
-168 FVLSL
+168 IALHV
-173 IVKITG
+173 IVKTAG
-179 REVRE
+179 REIKE

-191 NEARIPEQLCK
+191 NEARKSLQICK
-202 TKYPILMVHGVF
+202 TKYPLLMVHGVF

-230 LIKNGATIFYGG
+230 LIKNGATVYYGG

-247 NVPSC
+247 DVRTC
-252 ALQIKKAI
+252 ALQLKKAI
-260 VKVIEATGAE
+260 VKCIEETGAE

-299 LTTINTPH
+299 LTTVNTPH

-318 KAPENLKNT
+318 KAPEKLKNT
-327 VAAAYNKGAKAL
+327 VAAAYNKSAKAL
-339 GDTNPDFISAVTDL
+339 GDTNPDFIKAVTDL
-353 TKDGVARLNAEMAPM
+353 THAGVARLNAEMEPM
-368 QSQFDGIYTQSFGSK
+368 NGQFDGIYTQSFGSK

-394 NMSYYFVKHFDGFN
+394 NMSYHLVKYFDGRN
-408 DGLVGEESFQWGSE
+408 DGLVGEDSFKWGQD

-453 EFYINLVHGLKER
+453 EFYIGVVQGLKEK

>member
-1 MDKIIPRPGFQISR
+1 MPADLCVLPANKGDEQMYRERPA
-15 RRKEVRNM
+15 
-23 YKQRPVIKIFDGIF
+23 IKVLDGIV
-37 ITAACLSTFLYEFS
+37 ITAACLSAFLYYFS
-51 YFFIALT
+51 YWFIALT
-58 AVLAILAFVFPGL
+58 AVLAVLGFILPGF
-71 YASGIAGARLKTCS
+71 YAGGVAGGRLKTCS

-99 VVVPVFIVS
+99 AVIPAFIVS
-108 LFFNEDLGWTA
+108 LFFLEDLGWVTVLV
-119 IITYAVVT
+119 YALVT
-127 IVLLNIFFWT
+127 LAVLNAYFWT
-137 GIIIVYLTSKQIG
+137 GIILVYLTSKQIG
-150 ISKRLLGIFC
+150 ISKRLIGIFC

-168 FVLSL
+168 FVLSW
-173 IVKITG
+173 IVKVSG

-184 ESERYWR
+184 ESNRYWR
-191 NEARIPEQLCK
+191 NEERKALQVCK
-202 TKYPILMVHGVF
+202 TKYPLLMVHGVF

-230 LIKNGATIFYGG
+230 LIKNGATVYYGG

-247 NVPSC
+247 DVRSC

-260 VKVIEATGAE
+260 VQVLQETGAE

-287 ITMLGM
+287 ICMLGM
-293 APYVAS
+293 AQYVAS

-353 TKDGVARLNAEMAPM
+353 TKDGVARLNNEMAPM
-368 QSQFDGIYTQSFGSK
+368 QSRFDGIYTQSFGSK
-383 LNHATSGKFPL
+383 LNHAVSGKFPL
-394 NMSYYFVKHFDGFN
+394 NMSYHFVKHFDGFN
-408 DGLVGEESFQWGSE
+408 DGLVGEDSFQWGSE
-422 YHFLTNKGLR
+422 YHFLTNDGLR

-445 NIDGFDIR
+445 NIEGFDIR
-453 EFYINLVHGLKER
+453 EFYIGVVQGLKER

>member
-1 MDKIIPRPGFQISR
+1 MFKERPAV
-15 RRKEVRNM
+15 KV
-23 YKQRPVIKIFDGIF
+23 FDGIF
-37 ITAACLSTFLYEFS
+37 ITAACLSPFLYLIS
-51 YFFIALT
+51 YWFIALT
-58 AVLAILAFVFPGL
+58 VILAVLAFIFPGQ
-71 YASGIAGARLKTCS
+71 YAKGIAGARLKICS
-85 YGTTILSVFPFTLL
+85 YGNTILSVFPFTLL
-99 VVVPVFIVS
+99 VVIPAFIVS
-108 LFFNEDLGWTA
+108 LLFVEDIGWTP
-119 IITYAVVT
+119 IIVYACVT
-127 IVLLNIFFWT
+127 VGLLNAYFWT

-160 GMIPVANL
+160 GMIPIANL
-168 FVLSL
+168 FVLS
-173 IVKITG
+173 IIIKIAG

-184 ESERYWR
+184 ESQRYWR
-191 NEARIPEQLCK
+191 DEARKADQVCK

-221 NYWGRVPAE
+221 NYWGRIPAE
-230 LIKNGATIFYGG
+230 LIKNGATIYYGG

-247 NVPSC
+247 DVPTC
-252 ALQIKKAI
+252 ALQLKSSI
-260 VKVIEATGAE
+260 VRCLEETGAE

-287 ITMLGM
+287 ISMLGM

-307 RGCEFAEYLMN
+307 HGCEFAEYLMN
-318 KAPENLKNT
+318 KAPENLRNT
-327 VAAAYNKGAKAL
+327 VAAAYNKGAKLA
-339 GDTNPDFISAVTDL
+339 GDSNPDFIKAVTDL
-353 TKDGVARLNAEMAPM
+353 TRAGVERLNKQMEPM
-368 QSQFDGIYTQSFGSK
+368 DSQFDNIYTQSFGSK

-394 NMSYYFVKHFDGFN
+394 NMSYHFVKHFDGYN
-408 DGLVGEESFQWGSE
+408 DGLVGEDSFQWGSD
-422 YHFLTNKGLR
+422 YHFLTNKGPR

-453 EFYINLVHGLKER
+453 EFYVGVVQGLKAR

>member
-1 MDKIIPRPGFQISR
+1 MFKERPAV
-15 RRKEVRNM
+15 KV
-23 YKQRPVIKIFDGIF
+23 FDGIF
-37 ITAACLSTFLYEFS
+37 ITAACLSPFLYLIS
-51 YFFIALT
+51 YWFIALT
-58 AVLAILAFVFPGL
+58 VILAVLAFIFPGQ
-71 YASGIAGARLKTCS
+71 YAKGIAGARLKICS
-85 YGTTILSVFPFTLL
+85 YGNTILSVFPFTLL
-99 VVVPVFIVS
+99 VVIPAFIAS
-108 LFFNEDLGWTA
+108 LLFVEDIGWTP
-119 IITYAVVT
+119 IIIYACVT
-127 IVLLNIFFWT
+127 VGLLNAYFWT

-160 GMIPVANL
+160 GMIPIANL
-168 FVLSL
+168 FVLSI
-173 IVKITG
+173 IVKIAG

-184 ESERYWR
+184 ESQRYWR
-191 NEARIPEQLCK
+191 DEARKADQVCK

-221 NYWGRVPAE
+221 NYWGRIPAE
-230 LIKNGATIFYGG
+230 LIKNGATIYYGG

-247 NVPSC
+247 DVPTC
-252 ALQIKKAI
+252 ALQLKSSI
-260 VKVIEATGAE
+260 VRCLEETGAE

-287 ITMLGM
+287 ISMLGM

-307 RGCEFAEYLMN
+307 HGCEFAEYLMN
-318 KAPENLKNT
+318 KAPENLRNT
-327 VAAAYNKGAKAL
+327 VAAAYNKGAKLA
-339 GDTNPDFISAVTDL
+339 GDNNPDFIKAVTDL
-353 TKDGVARLNAEMAPM
+353 TRAGVERLNKQMEPMA
-368 QSQFDGIYTQSFGSK
+368 SQFDNIYTQSFGSK

-394 NMSYYFVKHFDGFN
+394 NMSYHFVKHFDGYN
-408 DGLVGEESFQWGSE
+408 DGLVGEDSFQWGSD

-453 EFYINLVHGLKER
+453 EFYVGVVQGLKAR

>member
-1 MDKIIPRPGFQISR
+1 
-15 RRKEVRNM
+15 M
-23 YKQRPVIKIFDGIF
+23 YKQRPAIKVVDGIF
-37 ITAACLSTFLYEFS
+37 ITAACLSTFLYGIS
-51 YFFIALT
+51 YWFIALT
-58 AVLAILAFVFPGL
+58 AVLTVTAFILPGF
-71 YASGIAGARLKTCS
+71 YAAGIAGGRLKICS
-85 YGTTILSVFPFTLL
+85 YGNTILAVFPYTLL
-99 VVVPVFIVS
+99 IVVPVFIAS
-108 LFFNEDLGWTA
+108 LFFHEQLTWKA
-119 IITYAVVT
+119 IIIYACVT
-127 IVLLNIFFWT
+127 IGILNAYFWT

-168 FVLSL
+168 FVLSI
-173 IVKITG
+173 IVKIAG

-191 NEARIPEQLCK
+191 NEARKADQICK

-221 NYWGRVPAE
+221 NYWGRVPSE
-230 LIKNGATIFYGG
+230 LIKNGAVIYYGG

-247 NVPSC
+247 DVRTC
-252 ALQIKKAI
+252 AMQLKKAI
-260 VKVIEATGAE
+260 VKVIEETGAE

-287 ITMLGM
+287 ICMLGM

-299 LTTINTPH
+299 LTTVNTPH
-307 RGCEFAEYLMN
+307 HGCEFAEYLMN
-318 KAPENLKNT
+318 NAPDKLRDT
-327 VAAAYNKGAKAL
+327 VAAAYNKGARLA
-339 GDTNPDFISAVTDL
+339 GDKNPDFVKAVTDL
-353 TKDGVARLNAEMAPM
+353 TKAGVETLNAEMAPM
-368 QSQFDGIYTQSFGSK
+368 AGQFNGIYTQSFGSK
-383 LNHATSGKFPL
+383 LNHAVSGKFPL
-394 NMSYYFVKHFDGFN
+394 NMSYHFVKHFDGYN
-408 DGLVGEESFQWGSE
+408 DGLVGEESFKWGQD
-422 YHFLTNKGLR
+422 YHFLINKGIR

-453 EFYINLVHGLKER
+453 EFYIDLVHGLKEK

>member
-1 MDKIIPRPGFQISR
+1 MFKERPAV
-15 RRKEVRNM
+15 KV
-23 YKQRPVIKIFDGIF
+23 FDGIF
-37 ITAACLSTFLYEFS
+37 ITAACLSPFLYLIS
-51 YFFIALT
+51 YWFIALT
-58 AVLAILAFVFPGL
+58 VILAVLAFIFPGQ
-71 YASGIAGARLKTCS
+71 YAKGIAGARLKICS
-85 YGTTILSVFPFTLL
+85 YGNTILSVFPFTLL
-99 VVVPVFIVS
+99 VVIPAFIVS
-108 LFFNEDLGWTA
+108 LLFVEDIGWTP
-119 IITYAVVT
+119 IIVYACVT
-127 IVLLNIFFWT
+127 VGLLNAYFWT

-160 GMIPVANL
+160 GMIPIANL
-168 FVLSL
+168 FVLSI
-173 IVKITG
+173 IVKIAG

-184 ESERYWR
+184 ESQRYWR
-191 NEARIPEQLCK
+191 DEARKADQVCK

-221 NYWGRVPAE
+221 NYWGRIPAE
-230 LIKNGATIFYGG
+230 LIKNGATIYYGG

-247 NVPSC
+247 DVPTC
-252 ALQIKKAI
+252 ALQLKSSI
-260 VKVIEATGAE
+260 VRCLEETGAE

-287 ITMLGM
+287 ISMLGM

-307 RGCEFAEYLMN
+307 HGCEFAEYLMN
-318 KAPENLKNT
+318 KAPENLRNT
-327 VAAAYNKGAKAL
+327 VAAAYNKGAKLA
-339 GDTNPDFISAVTDL
+339 GDNNPDFIKAVTDL
-353 TKDGVARLNAEMAPM
+353 TRAGVERLNKQMEPMA
-368 QSQFDGIYTQSFGSK
+368 SQFDNIYTQSFGSK

-394 NMSYYFVKHFDGFN
+394 NMSYHFVKHFDGYN
-408 DGLVGEESFQWGSE
+408 DGLVGEDSFQWGSD

-453 EFYINLVHGLKER
+453 EFYVGVVQGLKAR

>member
-1 MDKIIPRPGFQISR
+1 MFKNRPFVKIL
-15 RRKEVRNM
+15 
-23 YKQRPVIKIFDGIF
+23 DGIL
-37 ITAACLSTFLYEFS
+37 ITAACLSVFLYGIS
-51 YFFIALT
+51 SWFIALT
-58 AVLAILAFVFPGL
+58 AGLTIVSFILPGFT
-71 YASGIAGARLKTCS
+71 ASGIAGARLKFCN
-85 YGTTILSVFPFTLL
+85 YGTSILTVFPYTLL
-99 VVVPVFIVS
+99 AVVPAFIVA
-108 LFFNEDLGWTA
+108 LVFNEKVGWSS
-119 IITYAVVT
+119 ILTYACVT
-127 IVLLNIFFWT
+127 FGILNLYFWV

-160 GMIPVANL
+160 GMIPIANL
-168 FVLSL
+168 FALHV
-173 IVKITG
+173 IVKIAG

-191 NEARIPEQLCK
+191 DEERKDLQVCK
-202 TKYPILMVHGVF
+202 TRYPILMVHGVF

-230 LIKNGATIFYGG
+230 LIKNGATIYYGG

-247 NVPSC
+247 DVHTC

-260 VKVIEATGAE
+260 VKCLQETGAQ

-287 ITMLGM
+287 ICMLGM

-299 LTTINTPH
+299 LTTVNTPH

-318 KAPENLKNT
+318 KAPESLKNT
-327 VAAAYNKGAKAL
+327 VAAAYNRSAKAL
-339 GDTNPDFISAVTDL
+339 GDINPDFIRAVTDL
-353 TKDGVARLNAEMAPM
+353 TQAGVARLNAEMEPM
-368 QSQFDGIYTQSFGSK
+368 QGQFNGIYTQSFGSK
-383 LNHATSGKFPL
+383 LNHAVSGKFPL
-394 NMSYYFVKHFDGFN
+394 NMSYHFVKHFDGFN
-408 DGLVGEESFQWGSE
+408 DGLVGEDSFQWGSE
-422 YHFLTNKGLR
+422 YHFLTNPGLR

-445 NIDGFDIR
+445 NIEGFDIR
-453 EFYINLVHGLKER
+453 EFYVGLVQVLKER